1 MSEFH
6 QSSASR
12 EPDYIYAW
20 IAPVATC
27 ELVAQQLYLLHRLR
41 FQIYLLEL
49 SVLSVIMP
57 PKTKENADSF
67 TAGLDGI
74 KSIQE
79 SIVGETEK
87 MNAII
92 DKMKADVAALSATQ
106 AEHTGIIEENTGRI
120 KALESVKNHHDDRL
134 LHVEEKIEK
143 LERKQEFYQ
152 RLEDQDKK
160 IIQIMKFIQP
170 AEVTKS

>member
-1 MSEFH
+1 M
-6 QSSASR
+6 
-12 EPDYIYAW
+12 
-20 IAPVATC
+20 
-27 ELVAQQLYLLHRLR
+27 
-41 FQIYLLEL
+41 
-49 SVLSVIMP
+49 SVIMP